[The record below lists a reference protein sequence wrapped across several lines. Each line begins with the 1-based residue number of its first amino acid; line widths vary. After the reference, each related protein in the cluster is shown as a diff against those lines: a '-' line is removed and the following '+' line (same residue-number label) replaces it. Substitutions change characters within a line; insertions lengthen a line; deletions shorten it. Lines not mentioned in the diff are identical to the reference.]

1 MILRSKHRM
10 PDVKRV
16 SIPEQIQC
24 HLKKLR
30 SGVASGQLDVDV
42 RGCTLYTVKSAAAS

>member
-1 MILRSKHRM
+1 M

-24 HLKKLR
+24 HSKKLR
-30 SGVASGQLDVDV
+30 SDVASGQLDVDV
-42 RGCTLYTVKSAAAS
+42 RGCMLYTVTCAAAN